1 MTRTP
6 TATEYPVKMNVEYE
20 TLIKYEVPFGEI
32 KIQLGLQ
39 IEIPVVENPGVDI
52 SAVVEVRPVV

>member
-6 TATEYPVKMNVEYE
+6 TATEYPVKMNVENE

-52 SAVVEVRPVV
+52 CAVVEVRPVV